1 MLLLCSHIENHL
13 FQAAVQLAARREAS
27 LHKLTPIR
35 FALHHFLRSLW
46 RNTDIP
52 PAGVLAQTED
62 IVQGHIKIG
71 GIPDQDAVRRCRPV
85 SFVAVDGSLIGVG
98 QCRQLGLGQPR
109 VLAQHAQSGAYGYI
123 HGKTSCKIR

>member
-1 MLLLCSHIENHL
+1 MHTLQYET
-13 FQAAVQLAARREAS
+13 AVCGGSNLKAPM
-27 LHKLTPIR
+27 KLD
-35 FALHHFLRSLW
+35 FLRSLW
-46 RNTDIP
+46 RNADIP

-109 VLAQHAQSGAYGYI
+109 VLAQHAQPGAYGYI